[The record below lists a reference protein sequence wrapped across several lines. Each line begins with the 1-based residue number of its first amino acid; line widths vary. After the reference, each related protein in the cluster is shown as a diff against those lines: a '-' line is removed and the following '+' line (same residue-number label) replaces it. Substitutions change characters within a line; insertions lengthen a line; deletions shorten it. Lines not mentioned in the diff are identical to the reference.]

1 MGNTKAAK
9 KSRERSYN
17 DNKEC
22 QQFLI
27 CAIYRKLKETEQ
39 LKQQVGEILIA

>member
-22 QQFLI
+22 QSLI
-27 CAIYRKLKETEQ
+27 CAIYRKLKETEE